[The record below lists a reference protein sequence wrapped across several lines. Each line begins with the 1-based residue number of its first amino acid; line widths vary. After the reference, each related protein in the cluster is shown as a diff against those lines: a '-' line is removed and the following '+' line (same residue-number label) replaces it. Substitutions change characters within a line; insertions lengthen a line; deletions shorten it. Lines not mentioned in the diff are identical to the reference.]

1 MPNRVTMAD
10 VAREA
15 GVSLMTVSRA
25 LNNKDDI
32 RPETRE
38 EIMRIVQKLGYRPS
52 GIARSLVTKR
62 TGTIGLI
69 VPDVS
74 NPYFSGIAHGVAE
87 IANQEGL
94 SVLLCD
100 TEEEPQYELN
110 FLTVLEEKQVD
121 GVVIAAPRQKTE
133 NIAPLLARHHSVV
146 VVNRVF
152 DGEPG
157 FSTSG
162 SVINNDLAG
171 GQMATD
177 HLISRGHRVIGF
189 LAGPPSSYGGQ
200 RRYQGYKASLER
212 AGIAAEGQF
221 THYYCPPTVKGG
233 REAALHLLTDYPQV
247 TALFCFN
254 DMVAIGAIQA
264 GKQLGRK
271 IPDDLAIVGYDDI
284 PMAAW
289 VTPPLTTCSVPFE
302 EMGRLATHLLIE
314 RIHDCN
320 DGCENKVLMP
330 QLTIRA
336 SAP

>member
-1 MPNRVTMAD
+1 MAD

-25 LNNKDDI
+25 LNQKEDV
-32 RPETRE
+32 RPETRDA
-38 EIMRIVQKLGYRPS
+38 IMRIVQRLGYRPS

-87 IANQEGL
+87 IANEEGL

-100 TEEEPQYELN
+100 TAEEPQFELN

-121 GVVIAAPRQKTE
+121 GVVLAAPRQRTE
-133 NIAPLLARHHSVV
+133 NVAPLLARHHSVV

-152 DGEPG
+152 DNQPG
-157 FSTSG
+157 FSASG
-162 SVINNDLAG
+162 SVINNDLEG
-171 GQMATD
+171 GKMATD
-177 HLISRGHRVIGF
+177 HLISRGHRAIGF
-189 LAGPPSSYGGQ
+189 LAGPANSYGGQ
-200 RRYQGYKASLER
+200 RRYVGYKASLEK
-212 AGIAAEGQF
+212 AGLTGNTELI
-221 THYYCPPTVKGG
+221 HYCPPTVNGG
-233 REAALHLLTDYPQV
+233 REAALQLLSEHPQV

-264 GKQLGRK
+264 GRELGRK

-302 EMGRLATHLLIE
+302 EMGRLATRLLVD
-314 RIHDCN
+314 RIHECSE
-320 DGCENKVLMP
+320 GCDNQVLMP
-330 QLTIRA
+330 QLTIRD

>member
-1 MPNRVTMAD
+1 
-10 VAREA
+10 
-15 GVSLMTVSRA
+15 
-25 LNNKDDI
+25 
-32 RPETRE
+32 
-38 EIMRIVQKLGYRPS
+38 MRIVQKLGYRPS

>member
-157 FSTSG
+157 FSASG

-171 GQMATD
+171 GQMATN

-189 LAGPPSSYGGQ
+189 LAGPSNSYGGQ
-200 RRYQGYKASLER
+200 RRYQGYKASLEK
-212 AGIAAEGQF
+212 AGMAADGQF
-221 THYYCPPTVKGG
+221 SHYCPPTVKGG
-233 REAALHLLTDYPQV
+233 REAALQLLTDHPQV

-254 DMVAIGAIQA
+254 DMVAIGALQA
-264 GKQLGRK
+264 GNQLGRK

-302 EMGRLATHLLIE
+302 EMGRLATHLLID
-314 RIHDCN
+314 RIHNCN
-320 DGCENKVLMP
+320 DGCDNKVLMP

>member
-15 GVSLMTVSRA
+15 GVSLMTVSRV
-25 LNNKDDI
+25 LNHKEDV

-38 EIMRIVQKLGYRPS
+38 AVLRIVQDLGYRPS

-87 IANQEGL
+87 IANEEGL

-100 TEEEPQYELN
+100 TAEDPQHELN
-110 FLTVLEEKQVD
+110 FLNVLEEKQVD
-121 GVVIAAPRQKTE
+121 GVVIAAPRQRAE
-133 NIAPLLARHHSVV
+133 NVVPLLARHHSVV

-152 DGEPG
+152 DTELGY
-157 FSTSG
+157 SASG
-162 SVINNDLAG
+162 SVINNDLEG

-189 LAGPPSSYGGQ
+189 LAGPSNSYGGQ
-200 RRYQGYKASLER
+200 RRYLGYKASLEK
-212 AGIAAEGQF
+212 AGLNHNDQIVR
-221 THYYCPPTVKGG
+221 YCPPTVGGG
-233 REAALHLLTDYPQV
+233 RAAALQLLTEHPQV

-254 DMVAIGAIQA
+254 DMVAFGAIQA
-264 GKQLGRK
+264 GNQLGRK
-271 IPDDLAIVGYDDI
+271 VPDNLAIVGYDDI

-302 EMGRLATHLLIE
+302 EMGRLATRLLVD
-314 RIHDCN
+314 RIHDCSE
-320 DGCENKVLMP
+320 GCENQVLKP